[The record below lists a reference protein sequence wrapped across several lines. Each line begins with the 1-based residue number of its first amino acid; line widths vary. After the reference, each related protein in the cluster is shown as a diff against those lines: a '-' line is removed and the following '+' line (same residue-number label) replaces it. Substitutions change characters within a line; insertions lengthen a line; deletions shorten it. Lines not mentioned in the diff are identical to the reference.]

1 MTLEELQSYLSLAD
15 EVDKLIEE
23 KLIDLG
29 TEIEFRVKWNQFLAD
44 YLSSKQAAAAEPPA
58 APVDNGGF

>member
-44 YLSSKQAAAAEPPA
+44 YLSGKQAAAEAPA
-58 APVDNGGF
+58 APIDNGGF